1 MWTKEA
7 LLRVAQTKRFA
18 IVASSLVASASG
30 AVGGYF
36 FAKKRLEK
44 DYAES
49 LDREIQE
56 AKAFYSRLN
65 KTDEDSDLDKIA
77 AKYENESGD
86 EDLDD
91 AEIREAAA
99 IMEAEGYSQT
109 HVAYDRVGKVES
121 VAVTEQ
127 EIQVKASIKKNI
139 FDSKVDGNG
148 DFDQAEEYAKRER
161 GEPYIIT
168 KDEFFEN
175 DLEFSQSTLEYYE
188 VDDTLCDEQNHALN
202 ADEEMN
208 TVGSGNLLFGR
219 GSGDRLIVYI
229 RNERLQAE
237 YEVKLCNGSFA
248 EEVLGFIEHSDK
260 RIRKFRV
267 DD

>member
-7 LLRVAQTKRFA
+7 LLRVAQTKKFA

-36 FAKKRLEK
+36 FAKKRLESK
-44 DYAES
+44 YAEIS
-49 LDREIQE
+49 EQEIRE

-65 KTDEDSDLDKIA
+65 KTDEDLDKIA
-77 AKYENESGD
+77 AKYEDESGD

-91 AEIREAAA
+91 AEIREAVA

-127 EIQVKASIKKNI
+127 EIQVKASLKKNI
-139 FDSKVDGNG
+139 FDSQTEGDG
-148 DFDQAEEYAKRER
+148 DFDQAEEFAKRER

-188 VDDTLCDEQNHALN
+188 GDDTLCDEQNHALT

-219 GSGDRLIVYI
+219 GSGDKLVVYI

-237 YEVKLCNGSFA
+237 YDVKHCNGSYA